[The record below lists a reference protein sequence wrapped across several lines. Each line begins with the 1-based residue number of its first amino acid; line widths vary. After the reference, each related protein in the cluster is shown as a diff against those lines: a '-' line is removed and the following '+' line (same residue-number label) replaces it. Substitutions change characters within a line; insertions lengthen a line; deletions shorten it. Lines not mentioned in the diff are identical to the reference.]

1 MGQEHWTDAV
11 LDAMREEMDP
21 IADKVVEAIYASGDL
36 DGVNRLLMHLVRND
50 SPPSPAVTTLVD
62 EYFANTATLPAWAD
76 PAQIEIAE
84 GLFSEHGLL
93 GTAILC
99 CASLP
104 ECYLDQRDVPVL
116 ASTQQL
122 ERHVYR
128 RIWETSHMVITVMQP
143 GGMAPVPALA
153 TVTVP
158 ARARRK
164 RTVVATTTAAA
175 GPDRARPGE
184 GIRCCQKVR
193 LMHAA
198 IRHLLLA
205 DDGPVGAP
213 DHLGRKL
220 AAQHWNKALGLPINQ
235 ESMAYVILT
244 FSYVGL
250 RGLDTLGVAL
260 TGAQREAYI
269 HAWSVIGHVMG
280 VRDELLARNF
290 VDAEFLFKK
299 IKRRQIGPS
308 DDGKALTG
316 ALIAWMS
323 NTMPHPFK
331 GLPKELVCELL
342 GPDAAVLGVRLDPE
356 EGVEE
361 GVFAAALRN
370 LTHLASELMMH
381 TPLRRGAEMLFHA
394 IVQEVWDMEKG
405 WGRETF
411 ALPPALT
418 KSWRI
423 QKQAKSG
430 IAHAGNAQPPAH

>member
-1 MGQEHWTDAV
+1 
-11 LDAMREEMDP
+11 
-21 IADKVVEAIYASGDL
+21 
-36 DGVNRLLMHLVRND
+36 
-50 SPPSPAVTTLVD
+50 
-62 EYFANTATLPAWAD
+62 
-76 PAQIEIAE
+76 
-84 GLFSEHGLL
+84 
-93 GTAILC
+93 
-99 CASLP
+99 
-104 ECYLDQRDVPVL
+104 
-116 ASTQQL
+116 
-122 ERHVYR
+122 
-128 RIWETSHMVITVMQP
+128 MVITVMQP
-143 GGMAPVPALA
+143 GGMAPVAAPVPGAA
-153 TVTVP
+153 P
-158 ARARRK
+158 ARGKRK
-164 RTVVATTTAAA
+164 RAAA
-175 GPDRARPGE
+175 APTVAATDPERARPGE

-213 DHLGRKL
+213 DHLGSKL
-220 AAQHWNKALGLPINQ
+220 AAQHWNKALGLPLNQ

-260 TGAQREAYI
+260 TSEQREAYI
-269 HAWSVIGHVMG
+269 HAWTVIGHVMG
-280 VRDELLARNF
+280 VRDELLAHTF

-299 IKRRQIGPS
+299 IKGRQIGPS
-308 DDGKALTG
+308 ADGKALTE

-331 GLPKELVCELL
+331 GFPKELVCELL

-361 GVFAAALRN
+361 SVFAAALRN

-423 QKQAKSG
+423 EKRPKIGGGERGGARPQVR
-430 IAHAGNAQPPAH
+430 

>member
-1 MGQEHWTDAV
+1 
-11 LDAMREEMDP
+11 
-21 IADKVVEAIYASGDL
+21 
-36 DGVNRLLMHLVRND
+36 
-50 SPPSPAVTTLVD
+50 
-62 EYFANTATLPAWAD
+62 
-76 PAQIEIAE
+76 
-84 GLFSEHGLL
+84 
-93 GTAILC
+93 
-99 CASLP
+99 
-104 ECYLDQRDVPVL
+104 
-116 ASTQQL
+116 
-122 ERHVYR
+122 
-128 RIWETSHMVITVMQP
+128 
-143 GGMAPVPALA
+143 
-153 TVTVP
+153 
-158 ARARRK
+158 
-164 RTVVATTTAAA
+164 
-175 GPDRARPGE
+175 
-184 GIRCCQKVR
+184 
-193 LMHAA
+193 MHAA